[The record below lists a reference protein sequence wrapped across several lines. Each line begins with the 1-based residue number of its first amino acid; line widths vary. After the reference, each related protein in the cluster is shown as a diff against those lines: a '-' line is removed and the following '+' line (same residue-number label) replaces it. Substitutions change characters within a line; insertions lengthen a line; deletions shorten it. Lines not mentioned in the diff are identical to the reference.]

1 MKFQDKA
8 FLNRIIGAITKPI
21 MTILQVAL
29 IALLVPLTV
38 MAEEPPPKDP
48 KIQLPDYY
56 PERFDKVGELRNL
69 SLSDRMLYMNASKFK
84 LKPEVRVY
92 LLDSPMASL
101 AQLKSKMV
109 IGIQFNSAK
118 EITGIWVLP
127 VKMHHPS

>member
-1 MKFQDKA
+1 MKCQNKL
-8 FLNRIIGAITKPI
+8 FLNRIISAITKPLI
-21 MTILQVAL
+21 KVLQVAL
-29 IALLVPLTV
+29 IALLVPLSV
-38 MAEEPPPKDP
+38 LAEEPPPKEP
-48 KIQLPDYY
+48 QIQLPDYY
-56 PERFDKVGELRNL
+56 PDRFDKVGELRSL

-109 IGIQFNSAK
+109 IGIQLNSAK